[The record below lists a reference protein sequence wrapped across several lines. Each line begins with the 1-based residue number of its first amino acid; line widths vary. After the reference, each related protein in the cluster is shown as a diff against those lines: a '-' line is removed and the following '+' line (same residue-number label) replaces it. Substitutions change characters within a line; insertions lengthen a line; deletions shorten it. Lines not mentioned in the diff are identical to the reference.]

1 MHASCTAAPRGA
13 PRSNMTFPA
22 VFATAFSMGKAP
34 PCPHSCS
41 APLTNSR
48 IHQKGGDQRSPA
60 NSCSLFDVI
69 TCTTRDSR
77 RHQCGKPGRDP
88 GRITT
93 WLAGHRRRSQPPVAS
108 RNLPTS
114 FITRRGARTYG
125 KLVSKSG
132 KHVFFASCS
141 RGVCAP
147 AHVAREIYLGKSCAL
162 SRNPGT

>member
-1 MHASCTAAPRGA
+1 MSRSTRPHKSRLS
-13 PRSNMTFPA
+13 PRSYHETALPA
-22 VFATAFSMGKAP
+22 RVTP
-34 PCPHSCS
+34 ED
-41 APLTNSR
+41 
-48 IHQKGGDQRSPA
+48 DQRSPA
-60 NSCSLFDVI
+60 KSCSLFEGV
-69 TCTTRDSR
+69 TTHDSR

-162 SRNPGT
+162 SRDPGTRRCKDEVVPPNRLARDVWV